1 MKTIR
6 YILLLIT
13 AFISFSIDAQT
24 IAFYKNGSIIQEY
37 NASEVDSVVYIPTP
51 SIESNGNVLIGDIC
65 LGAKPSGSPLNDINS
80 ILSEDV
86 VRQNISKGNLREF
99 VLTEKLSEV
108 LRSETNSDGVLE
120 ISQWR
125 TMKFQTSPTSEA
137 YSYHGVLIPSSL
149 ANEYIGV
156 FVDGMNFGTSFD
168 LVIPGCTSITNKT
181 ITYNGIEY
189 TIFAYYV
196 ANTYMKDAAYVSTI
210 IKK

>member
-1 MKTIR
+1 MKYFR
-6 YILLLIT
+6 FLLLFIT
-13 AFISFSIDAQT
+13 MIVVGLAQAQT
-24 IAFYKNGSIIQEY
+24 ICVYKNGVVIQECKI
-37 NASEVDSVVYIPTP
+37 SEVDSVVYKVPEP
-51 SIESNGNVLIGDIC
+51 SNNVLIGDIC

-156 FVDGMNFGTSFD
+156 FVDGMNYGTSFD